1 MRWHRHDCPG
11 AIPGQNI
18 VRCPDRH
25 LPSVGR
31 IDRVR
36 PGEHATLVLG
46 QVGALEVA
54 FSGSLS
60 LIRLDCG
67 LVVVGNNLPEQSALR
82 RHDHVGRAEQRVRPR
97 GEDGNLDVGI
107 LDPEKHLSPLRA
119 SDPVALHFLERV
131 APVDAVEIVEQAL
144 RVSGDAQHPL
154 AHRLTH
160 HRKTTDLAHAVLD
173 LLVGQDGAEFRTPV
187 HRRFTHIGQAMV
199 VPPGTTLLTGG
210 YVRRIGQRVDRFRLV
225 CSRVEP

>member
-1 MRWHRHDCPG
+1 MRRHRHDRPG

-18 VRCPDRH
+18 VGCPDRH
-25 LPSVGR
+25 LLSVGR

-36 PGEHATLVLG
+36 PGEHTALVLG

-54 FSGSLS
+54 FPGRLG
-60 LIRLDCG
+60 LIHLDCG
-67 LVVVGNNLPEQSALR
+67 LVLDGNNLPEQSALW
-82 RHDHVGRAEQRVRPR
+82 RHDHVGRAEQRVRPS
-97 GEDGNLDVGI
+97 GEDGNLEVGI
-107 LDPEKHLSPLRA
+107 LDAEKHLSTLRA

-131 APVDAVEIVEQAL
+131 APVDAVKIVEQAL

-154 AHRLTH
+154 AHRLAH
-160 HRKTTDLAHAVLD
+160 HRETTDLAHAILD

-199 VPPGTTLLTGG
+199 VPPGTALLTSGHVG
-210 YVRRIGQRVDRFRLV
+210 RIGQRVDRFRPV
-225 CSRVEP
+225 FRRVEP